1 MTVPAG
7 LSTSI
12 SSNRHQPEQ
21 VPVIVTYCPD
31 TEYIG
36 SVIVPALS
44 ALSAPAVTGWDASVA
59 GPDVPAGAQLWPV
72 MPVSWG
78 GQDAAAAPA
87 SSGQSTPLIWSEW
100 VTRTTEPMVAADPRL
115 MVTLNGP
122 PSEFQPMAPLQSQV
136 PDGETWPSVSLPAY
150 QPVQVGWESAWAPDT
165 ATPGEPEEVAPLLP
179 LATVG
184 GSS

>member
-21 VPVIVTYCPD
+21 FPVIVTYCPD

-36 SVIVPALS
+36 IVIVPDVS
-44 ALSAPAVTGWDASVA
+44 ALSAPPVTAWEVSAA

-72 MPVSWG
+72 TPVSCG
-78 GQDAAAAPA
+78 GQDAAAAATSP
-87 SSGQSTPLIWSEW
+87 GQLTPLCWSEW

-115 MVTLNGP
+115 MVTRNGP

-136 PDGETWPSVSLPAY
+136 PDGETWPSVSLPA
-150 QPVQVGWESAWAPDT
+150 
-165 ATPGEPEEVAPLLP
+165 
-179 LATVG
+179 
-184 GSS
+184 